1 MQKMAQATVQRQ
13 QNGNG
18 KVIPMNTTQVP
29 EPSSPLEK
37 GKRLGRQVTEVE
49 LLAIKLFKAR
59 QTIIEQAKKIVDL
72 EARLSAIENDKFL
85 VETGLT
91 LGMQVHTAKDGNTYV
106 VDDAGALKKPEPT
119 VEDSLTDQDLAD
131 LEAAAAADSQTAE
144 ETAAETPNS

>member
-13 QNGNG
+13 QNG
-18 KVIPMNTTQVP
+18 KVIQMSPAPTPP

-37 GKRLGRQVTEVE
+37 GKRLGRQVSEVE

-59 QTIIEQAKKIVDL
+59 QTIIEQAKKIVEL

-106 VDDAGALKKPEPT
+106 VDDAAMPKPSTPPA
-119 VEDSLTDQDLAD
+119 DDPANDLTDQDLAD
-131 LEAAAAADSQTAE
+131 LEAAAAKDT
-144 ETAAETPNS
+144 AETPM